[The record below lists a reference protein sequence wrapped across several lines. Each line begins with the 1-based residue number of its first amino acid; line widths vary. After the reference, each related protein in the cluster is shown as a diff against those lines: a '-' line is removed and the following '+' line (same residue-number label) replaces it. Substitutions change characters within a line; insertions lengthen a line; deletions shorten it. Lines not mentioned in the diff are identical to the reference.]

1 MKTIFT
7 FLMFCFASFG
17 FAQTYVLVSDATQ
30 LANGG
35 TYVLVGVK
43 NYELYVL
50 NTQNANNRSSTAT
63 GIVFSEEGAS
73 IPSSVDLLNVE
84 HIPLEIST
92 IENSSFWSLKD
103 TDSNM
108 YLYAAGTGNQNYLKS
123 QSQITDR
130 ATWEITFNE
139 NQSASIIAQT
149 DATERKK
156 LRYNASGSYA
166 LFSCY
171 ASGQTDV
178 YIYKLLTEDGGED
191 TTLEPSISLNADLS
205 TFTYVAGEGPSSVQ
219 SLLITGE
226 NVQNDLEITVA
237 ENFQIS
243 LSESEDFSN
252 AIIINAYNGEELNV
266 YVRLKSE
273 LQVGAYNGD
282 LIISTEGLQNIV
294 LPLNGIVEDIPAFI
308 QENNLDEMVIYPNPT
323 TDKVF
328 FGSKVNVVLYD
339 VLGKQLSSKNQVDTI
354 DLTTYPVGLY
364 IVKFTDG
371 NETKTI
377 KIIKK

>member
-103 TDSNM
+103 TESNM

-178 YIYKLLTEDGGED
+178 YIYKLHTEDGGED
-191 TTLEPSISLNADLS
+191 TTLEPSISLNTDLS

-243 LSESEDFSN
+243 LSEFEDFSN
-252 AIIINAYNGEELNV
+252 AITIHAYNGEELNV

-308 QENNLDEMVIYPNPT
+308 QENTLNEMVIYPNPT

-328 FGSKVNVVLYD
+328 FGRKVDVVLYD
-339 VLGKQLSSKNQVDTI
+339 VLGKQLSSKKQVDTI

-371 NETKTI
+371 NDTKTI